1 MSKLEEL
8 LAEMH
13 TELAVQ
19 LLDRIKKGT
28 ATPSDLNVA
37 RQMLKDNGI
46 SAMPKK
52 ETPLGKLT
60 EELEHS
66 SESTGTLPFDV
77 INGGKENPPGR

>member
-13 TELAVQ
+13 TELASQ
-19 LLDRIKKGT
+19 LLERIKTGA

-46 SAMPKK
+46 SAIPKK
-52 ETPLGKLT
+52 ESPLGKLT

-66 SESTGTLPFDV
+66 SAATGNLPFNV
-77 INGGKENPPGR
+77 VTGGKDNPPGR